1 MFGSNNDTGLYALFI
16 VIVGIIGVGAL
27 FDAITKIKNFFTK
40 PKESPEPITED
51 TVKLLITQSCQ
62 CMTDSCAAKSKACR
76 REVDIKLE
84 ELDKT
89 KANKEWVED
98 IQRLQEA
105 TSKTIQEMAIGQAR
119 QDGKLDVII
128 EKFNSIEKNMK
139 KGEYH
144 EQ

>member
-40 PKESPEPITED
+40 PKESSEPITEEG
-51 TVKLLITQSCQ
+51 VKLLITQSCQ
-62 CMTDSCAAKSKACR
+62 CMSETCTARSKVCR
-76 REVDIKLE
+76 QEIDIKLA

-89 KANKEWVED
+89 KANKDWVED
-98 IQRLQEA
+98 IQRLHEV
-105 TSKTIQEMAIGQAR
+105 TSKTIQEMAISQAR

-139 KGEYH
+139 KGEYN
-144 EQ
+144 E